1 MLTSLEVDYS
11 DSDPISWFAV
21 LPVVAV
27 LVLVI
32 WLVARWNRFAAKVIA
47 IVLVVSVLG
56 SLAFSAIAA
65 VVFT

>member
-21 LPVVAV
+21 LTVVAAS
-27 LVLVI
+27 VLVI

-47 IVLVVSVLG
+47 IVLAVSVLG